1 MFLIRSYVIF
11 LREEESPQ
19 TDELSQ
25 TTVYSRQSSLE
36 PENKTSQCC
45 CKTVEIDNIQA
56 QNRKGLVDSLIWSRD
71 WRKINP
77 GEKIQQV
84 TSIFWDKWNNKELHL
99 SPGNDFPP
107 FYLQSNMQKSNQRI
121 IWINEV
127 VCPSLQRPDG
137 GGGQAGT
144 FTAEAVSSGGGSRHP
159 TTGLTPAPQTVQMA
173 TLIPQRDYNL
183 TDRISLLILRDLL
196 PTRRMPPAGWSRIP
210 GKCREGV

>member
-1 MFLIRSYVIF
+1 MFLIRSYFIF

-56 QNRKGLVDSLIWSRD
+56 QNRKGLVDSLIWSWD

-84 TSIFWDKWNNKELHL
+84 TSIFWDKWNNKEFHL

-107 FYLQSNMQKSNQRI
+107 LLSSKQYAEIESKDNLNKWGRLSI
-121 IWINEV
+121 AAEAWWV
-127 VCPSLQRPDG
+127 
-137 GGGQAGT
+137 GGQAGT
-144 FTAEAVSSGGGSRHP
+144 FTAEPVSSGGGGSSHP
-159 TTGLTPAPQTVQMA
+159 TTGLTPGHF
-173 TLIPQRDYNL
+173 N
-183 TDRISLLILRDLL
+183 
-196 PTRRMPPAGWSRIP
+196 PT
-210 GKCREGV
+210 EGL